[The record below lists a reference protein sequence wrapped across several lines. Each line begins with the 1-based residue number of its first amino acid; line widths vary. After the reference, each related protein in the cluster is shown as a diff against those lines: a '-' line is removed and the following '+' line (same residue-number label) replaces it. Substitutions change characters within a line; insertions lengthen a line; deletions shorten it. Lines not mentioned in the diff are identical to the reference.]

1 MLQINQNM
9 ASDKEISID
18 ELSTHNTEK
27 DAWIAIDG
35 IVYDISNFIP
45 NHPGGAAILK
55 GIGTDATELFH
66 AVEAHIKVQ
75 IQEYLEKNIIGQLK
89 QA

>member
-1 MLQINQNM
+1 MFETTLTYNLEHVFQ
-9 ASDKEISID
+9 ISID

-66 AVEAHIKVQ
+66 AVEVSIVKVKRQNFKSYIKV
-75 IQEYLEKNIIGQLK
+75 G
-89 QA
+89 